1 MKIGVPFLFL
11 LIGATVAC
19 PSTSGVRLESLGA
32 AEAGSGAYAV
42 VLAQAR
48 DVVVQFWGRPEV
60 WDSLCGTTSTQH
72 RVVLALDPRLRTA
85 ADSFGPPRFGR
96 RLAADSI
103 SAFIARG
110 LIDRLCPPASSQ
122 MCGDTSATMN
132 LSLSEVRST
141 RGDTTNITLLMS
153 RSRHCP
159 HDHEGFAAEVE
170 FLLQREGTGWTVRG
184 RRLVWIT

>member
-11 LIGATVAC
+11 LIGATDAC

-32 AEAGSGAYAV
+32 DESGSGAYAA
-42 VLAQAR
+42 VLAKAR
-48 DVVVQFWGRPEV
+48 EVVVQFWGRPEV

-96 RLAADSI
+96 RLAADTI

-110 LIDRLCPPASSQ
+110 LIDRLCPASGQ
-122 MCGDTSATMN
+122 MCGETSATMN
-132 LSLSEVRST
+132 LSLSE
-141 RGDTTNITLLMS
+141 
-153 RSRHCP
+153 
-159 HDHEGFAAEVE
+159 
-170 FLLQREGTGWTVRG
+170 
-184 RRLVWIT
+184 